1 MDTTNTEPPPT
12 TNTPDHN
19 GSKKTGLA
27 ALVPRFSGLRGKLI
41 IPYVTLTLLLAMLGI
56 FVVTR
61 LVTSSLQ
68 ERFANTLYETS
79 RAAADNIVLQEQTN
93 LQNLR
98 LMVFTQGV
106 PEALAAGDV
115 GSLKNQ
121 LIPLV
126 ENYKIELL
134 TLINQNGSVILN
146 LHKDQITGNY
156 ITSFEGDLALDPI
169 VKNILQGYQDDKGDK
184 FVRVVNTPFGPA
196 LITSAPVR
204 DSAGSLAG
212 VMLVGTRLES
222 LLSTSKAQSL
232 ADIILL
238 DENNNLLNTTFTE
251 SGDTFAVL
259 RNAGVEATAFTSP
272 KIQELSLYGR
282 QFQILY
288 SPFIL
293 RQQPVGLLG
302 VAMPSSYVVST
313 EATSRNTFSLL
324 FTLGTS
330 ATILIGYLLAQ
341 NIARPILR
349 LRTMSQ
355 SVASGDLNQ
364 TINLKRSDEIGDLA
378 SAFDQMTSHLR
389 ERTEEA
395 ERLYAET
402 VQRNQEL
409 AAINARLQE
418 TQLQLIQSEKLAAIG
433 QLTAGI
439 VHDVKNP
446 LTVIKGTAELM
457 QEEPDLADDV
467 RKELSMIRESAVK
480 ANNIVTDLLK
490 FARQT
495 TPELKSQDLR
505 ETVQASIRLTTY
517 LSRQAQV
524 KVELSLPEEPM
535 MVSYDAQQVEQV
547 FINLIA
553 NAIQAMPDRGS
564 LQVKLDRNDG
574 MAAVA
579 FADTGTGIPPEV
591 INRIFDPFF
600 TTKPEGQGTGLGL
613 SVSYG
618 IIASHQG
625 RIEVQSQVGQGTT
638 FTVLLPFN
646 QTETPLGGDNQ

>member
-1 MDTTNTEPPPT
+1 VDE
-12 TNTPDHN
+12 
-19 GSKKTGLA
+19 
-27 ALVPRFSGLRGKLI
+27 
-41 IPYVTLTLLLAMLGI
+41 
-56 FVVTR
+56 
-61 LVTSSLQ
+61 
-68 ERFANTLYETS
+68 
-79 RAAADNIVLQEQTN
+79 
-93 LQNLR
+93 
-98 LMVFTQGV
+98 
-106 PEALAAGDV
+106 
-115 GSLKNQ
+115 
-121 LIPLV
+121 
-126 ENYKIELL
+126 
-134 TLINQNGSVILN
+134 
-146 LHKDQITGNY
+146 
-156 ITSFEGDLALDPI
+156 
-169 VKNILQGYQDDKGDK
+169 KGDK
-184 FVRVVNTPFGPA
+184 FVRVINTPFGQA
-196 LITSAPVR
+196 LVTSAPVR
-204 DSAGSLAG
+204 DSTGSLVG
-212 VMLVGTRLES
+212 VMLVGTRIET
-222 LLSTSKAQSL
+222 LLSTTKTQTL

-238 DENNNLLNTTFTE
+238 DDSHKLLGTTLPAT
-251 SGDTFAVL
+251 GDTSTVL
-259 RNAGVEATAFTSP
+259 ENAAVEAAAFTTP

-282 QFQILY
+282 TFQVLY

-293 RQQPVGLLG
+293 RAQPVGLLG
-302 VAMPSSYVVST
+302 IAMPSSYVVST

-324 FTLGTS
+324 FTLGTC
-330 ATILIGYLLAQ
+330 ATILVGYLLAQ

-364 TINLKRSDEIGDLA
+364 TINLRRSDEIGDLA
-378 SAFDQMTSHLR
+378 EAFDQMTSHLR
-389 ERTEEA
+389 DRTEEA

-402 VQRNQEL
+402 VQRNKEL

-457 QEEPDLADDV
+457 QEEPNLSDDE

-480 ANNIVTDLLK
+480 ANNIVSDLLK

-495 TPELKSQDLR
+495 TAEKKSQDLR
-505 ETVQASIRLTTY
+505 ETVTASIRLTTY

-524 KVELSLPEEPM
+524 KMDVSLPDQPV
-535 MVSYDAQQVEQV
+535 MVAYDAQQVEQV

-564 LQVKLDRNDG
+564 LQVNLEQKDG
-574 MAAVA
+574 MATVS
-579 FADTGTGIPPEV
+579 FADTGTGIPPEI

-618 IIASHQG
+618 IIASHEG

-638 FTVLLPFN
+638 FTVFLPLE
-646 QTETPLGGDNQ
+646 QSGTTRKEVIHDI